1 MSARARRLLPAA
13 LAALAAAASGCDPSP
28 LSDGIARP
36 YDCNSCHGSAANSE
50 AARGAPPRGL
60 HGVTATTEVG
70 VGAHQLHLR
79 NTAIRQAIACSECH
93 VVPAKVED
101 PGHVEQPHATITW
114 GPLASHGTGPTW
126 NRAAATCSAVY
137 CHGATLS
144 GGNEPAPVWTFAAE
158 PTYGGPFT
166 EICATCHG
174 WPPPSPHPPLTTCH
188 GCHSATVLAD
198 GTIDV
203 AGGHHIDGKLDVSS
217 GGACGSCHP
226 VPPPT
231 GAHVVHFGDTSSP
244 PLATYGDLRTLADYW
259 PDGAAYYMFG
269 CGNCHP
275 LDGTKHLDGV
285 VEVELYDAA
294 APSGSLKARNPSTA
308 AYGGQPGLSSGSCSN
323 VYCHSTGQETPGVYA
338 LTPVWDSGT
347 SLGCNGC
354 HDNPPRYPSGGP
366 GTSTANSHLNLAD
379 DGWEF
384 GHFAGLPGPWH
395 NSKHGGAWSGNE
407 DASPITCQTCH
418 YETVDPSNT
427 GLSGFY
433 YLDATGDYRLP
444 GGDPT
449 RFNEPN
455 LTVWKQSQCGT
466 CHTGVP
472 GEQPIGRGRVL
483 PLRHVNGEREVVFD
497 PRQSIPA
504 ASWLP
509 PAPNTPTRPIWVTD
523 AAPGPFFPPDAT
535 WDGTT
540 MSAHLGSSVYDSST
554 KTCTNVACHLG
565 QTTVR
570 WGAPGGWIAC
580 GSCHPL

>member
-13 LAALAAAASGCDPSP
+13 LAALAAAASGCNPSP

-101 PGHVEQPHATITW
+101 PGHVDQPHATITW
-114 GPLASHGTGPTW
+114 GPLASHGTSPTW
-126 NRAAATCSAVY
+126 SREAASCSAVY
-137 CHGATLS
+137 CHGATLH
-144 GGNEPAPVWTFAAE
+144 GGREPSPVWTFAAE
-158 PTYGGPFT
+158 PTFTGPFT

-174 WPPPSPHPPLTTCH
+174 WPPPPPHTSITTCSS
-188 GCHSATVLAD
+188 CHPGTVHPD

-203 AGGHHIDGKLDVSS
+203 AGGLHIDGKVDATC
-217 GGACGSCHP
+217 GACHS

-231 GAHVVHFGDTSSP
+231 GAHLVHFGDTSSP
-244 PLATYGDLRTLADYW
+244 PLATYGDLQTLADYY
-259 PDGAAYYMFG
+259 PVGAPYYMFG

-275 LDGTKHLDGV
+275 MDGTKHLDGV

-294 APSGSLKARNPSTA
+294 APSGSLKARNPSAA

-366 GTSTANSHLNLAD
+366 GTSTANGHLAMDN
-379 DGWEF
+379 DGYEW
-384 GHFAGLPGPWH
+384 GHFAGLPGTEH
-395 NSKHGGAWSGNE
+395 GSSQHGGAWGPNI

-418 YETVDPSNT
+418 YETVDPTNT
-427 GLSGFY
+427 GPSQFY
-433 YLDATGDYRLP
+433 YLDTTGNYDL
-444 GGDPT
+444 GG
-449 RFNEPN
+449 N
-455 LTVWKQSQCGT
+455 LHYACGI
-466 CHTGVP
+466 CHTGAA
-472 GEQPIGRGRVL
+472 GEPATASGKVL
-483 PLRHVNGEREVVFD
+483 PLRHVNGERDVRFD
-497 PRQSIPA
+497 PRTIIDRPI
-504 ASWLP
+504 SWLP
-509 PAPNTPTRPIWVTD
+509 AAPNTPTRPIWLTRWQINT
-523 AAPGPFFPPDAT
+523 APPPDAVY
-535 WDGTT
+535 DGSTVS
-540 MSAHLGSSVYDSST
+540 MHLGSADYDPTS
-554 KTCTNVACHLG
+554 KTCTNVSCHLA
-565 QTTVR
+565 QTVVT
-570 WGAPGGWIAC
+570 WGAPFDIS
-580 GSCHPL
+580 GSCVACHPDF